1 MIGMN
6 AYIAAPL
13 LVLFYGLA
21 RMVDGFDGERG
32 PGAAWTLGHLAFL
45 AALLL
50 FIRIF
55 WDMAARIGP
64 RALWVAAVATVGAVG
79 FIGQFAVDVVVGL
92 IASDHAGMAALSR
105 QVREVPG
112 VALFCYELAP
122 YVFSVG
128 QLTLVVMLAL
138 RKEVRVWT
146 PVLVFADL
154 VMPIVS
160 KDLIPVGAVLLFVSF
175 LPLARR
181 RASVLV

>member
-1 MIGMN
+1 MN

-13 LVLFYGLA
+13 LVLFYGVA
-21 RMVDGFDGERG
+21 RLIDGFDGERG
-32 PGAAWTLGHLAFL
+32 PGPAWTLGHIAFL

-64 RALWVAAVATVGAVG
+64 RARVVAAVATVGAVG
-79 FIGQFAVDVVVGL
+79 FIGQFGVDVVVGL
-92 IASDHAGMAALSR
+92 LADDHAGMAAMSR
-105 QVREVPG
+105 QVKEVPG
-112 VALFCYELAP
+112 VSLFCYDLAP

-128 QLTLVVMLAL
+128 QLALVVMLAL
-138 RKEVRVWT
+138 RGEVRVWT

-160 KDLIPVGAVLLFVSF
+160 KDLIPVGAVLLLVSF

-181 RASVLV
+181 RAPALV